1 MVQASFFR
9 YTLSRGVLIFW
20 TLGLTLGCQSA
31 KPSAVSPRPEPPTVL
46 PALAGTSWIVEE
58 IDARGVLE
66 HVQST
71 VTFETAE
78 RLAGSTGCNRISGP
92 VRLSGT
98 TVRLG
103 PLVSTR
109 AACSP
114 PVMDQER
121 RFLAGLDAARTYQL
135 DGGRLWLLNEGG
147 QRRMRLARLEAT
159 IGRRHV
165 FACRDGPRFTLTVV
179 AADAVSVA
187 LPGGQVQRL
196 TRDRTAS
203 GTRYTDGRVTVWTK
217 GREASLELDGRRHEC
232 AEVPA

>member
-1 MVQASFFR
+1 MARARPFSW
-9 YTLSRGVLIFW
+9 TLSGAVPILLA
-20 TLGLTLGCQSA
+20 LGLTLGCQSA
-31 KPSAVSPRPEPPTVL
+31 APSRVSPRTAPPVVL

-58 IDARGVLE
+58 IDTRGVLE

-78 RLAGSTGCNRISGP
+78 RLAGSTGCNRIFGP

-103 PLVSTR
+103 PVGSTR

-114 PVMDQER
+114 TVMDQER
-121 RFLAGLDAARTYQL
+121 RFLTMLDAARTYQL
-135 DGGRLWLLNEGG
+135 DGGRLWLLDEGG

-165 FACRDGPRFTLTVV
+165 FECRGGPRFTLTVV

-187 LPGGQVQRL
+187 LPGGQVRRL

-217 GREASLELDGRRHEC
+217 GGEASLELDGRRHEC